1 MGTGNTK
8 TEREPRPMTTAEGWC
23 EVYGI
28 LSGMVPLGLKKMIQI
43 TIISVLLILG
53 LAAKKNAKKMP
64 VFGQLTLTGEMALDW
79 LKPGLSTAVRCFEM
93 ASPEY
98 YRELYNL
105 PEWAYEKTTIG
116 IIHPLNKWA
125 NKILVTQ
132 ASVLRQIEAVMA
144 DFEEQGAAVSVE
156 SRGKMQCARI
166 LFEENPPVFKF
177 DRDPKAGKFAPYIV
191 EFE

>member
-1 MGTGNTK
+1 
-8 TEREPRPMTTAEGWC
+8 
-23 EVYGI
+23 
-28 LSGMVPLGLKKMIQI
+28 MIQI
-43 TIISVLLILG
+43 IVATLLLVLG
-53 LAAKKNAKKMP
+53 LAAKKNAKSAAKPQSP

-79 LKPGLSTAVRCFEM
+79 LKPGLSTAVRQWEM

-105 PEWAYEKTTIG
+105 PEWAYEKKTIG
-116 IIHPLNKWA
+116 IIHPTNKWA

-144 DFEEQGAAVSVE
+144 DFEEQGAQVE
-156 SRGKMQCARI
+156 IETKSGMQCAKI
-166 LFEENPPVFKF
+166 LFEENMPTFKF
-177 DRDPKAGKFAPYIV
+177 DRDVKAGKFAPYIV

>member
-1 MGTGNTK
+1 MNTI
-8 TEREPRPMTTAEGWC
+8 MIIGALL
-23 EVYGI
+23 V
-28 LSGMVPLGLKKMIQI
+28 LGM
-43 TIISVLLILG
+43 
-53 LAAKKNAKKMP
+53 AAKKQAKKMP

-79 LKPGLSTAVRCFEM
+79 LKPGLSTAVRQWEM

-116 IIHPLNKWA
+116 IIHPVNKWA

-144 DFEEQGAAVSVE
+144 DFEEKGATVEVVSK
-156 SRGKMQCARI
+156 SGMQCATI

-177 DRDPKAGKFAPYIV
+177 ERDPKAGKFAPYVV

>member
-1 MGTGNTK
+1 MN
-8 TEREPRPMTTAEGWC
+8 
-23 EVYGI
+23 
-28 LSGMVPLGLKKMIQI
+28 
-43 TIISVLLILG
+43 TIIVATMLLVLG
-53 LAAKKNAKKMP
+53 LAVKKTAKSASKPQSP

-79 LKPGLSTAVRCFEM
+79 LKPGLTVAVRQWEM

-116 IIHPLNKWA
+116 IIHPVNKWA

-132 ASVLRQIEAVMA
+132 ASVLRQIEAAMA
-144 DFEEQGAAVSVE
+144 GFEEQGAHVE
-156 SRGKMQCARI
+156 IASKSGMQCAII
-166 LFEENPPVFKF
+166 LFEENMPVFKF
-177 DRDPKAGKFAPYIV
+177 ERDAKAGKFAPYIV